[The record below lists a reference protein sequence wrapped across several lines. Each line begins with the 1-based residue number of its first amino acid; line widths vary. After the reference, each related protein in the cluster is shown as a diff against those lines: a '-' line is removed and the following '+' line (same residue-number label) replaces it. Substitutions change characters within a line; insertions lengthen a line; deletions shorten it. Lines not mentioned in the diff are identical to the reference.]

1 MTLSGM
7 IEEKVAVPNGVKIE
21 IDGAMVTVTGPK
33 GKHSRVFSHPKA
45 KVSMAEGH
53 VVVRCELPKV
63 KDKAIV
69 GTFAAHI
76 ANMIEGVTDGFE
88 YRMKIVYSH
97 FPMKAYTK
105 GDKFIIE
112 NFLGERAPRV
122 ANIIGDTKITVKG
135 QDVTLDG
142 TDIEAVSQTAANIER
157 ATHIWNFDPRVFQ
170 DGIYITVKAQ
180 KVNQ

>member
-53 VVVRCELPKV
+53 VVIRCELPKV

-88 YRMKIVYSH
+88 YRMKNRLLP
-97 FPMKAYTK
+97 FPDESLYKR
-105 GDKFIIE
+105 GQVHHRE
-112 NFLGERAPRV
+112 LPRR
-122 ANIIGDTKITVKG
+122 
-135 QDVTLDG
+135 
-142 TDIEAVSQTAANIER
+142 ECSSCS
-157 ATHIWNFDPRVFQ
+157 
-170 DGIYITVKAQ
+170 
-180 KVNQ
+180 